1 MVKIFTVTE
10 MTTLERAANASGLSY
25 EAMMENAGK
34 GLANEIF
41 NAYSH
46 YHNNKILALVGSGNN
61 GGDTLI
67 ALNVLASQ
75 GWDTTAYIVHKRD
88 PKDPLIERLQKN
100 GGNVIDINA
109 DVNYEKLGK
118 LISES
123 GILIDGVLGTGIKL
137 PLRGAIANIL
147 KFVNHHP
154 SMVDKQIKIIAVDCP
169 SGINCDTGETADD
182 IIQADMTVTM
192 AGIKIGLLKFP
203 AAIFVGN
210 IRVVSIGDITNLKE
224 YQENYKIYLTSDF
237 IRQFIPIR
245 PLDSH
250 KGTFGTAFIIAG
262 SVNYT
267 GAALLAGIAAYRVG
281 TGLVMMGVP
290 ESLHTTLAGRF
301 PEATWV
307 LLSEQMGV
315 VAAQA
320 VHVARQNIDR
330 ATAILIGP
338 GFGLEET
345 TKEFLHRFFSEGAIN
360 HKGRIGFLSSMKGEN
375 PRHNAEKPIIIDAD
389 GLKLLSRIDNW
400 AELLPRESIL
410 TPHPGEMSVM
420 TGIPIKDI
428 QENRIQ
434 IASEYASKWGH
445 VLVLKGAFTV
455 VADPNGRVGIV
466 PIASPA
472 LARAGTGDVLAGL
485 ITGLRAQ
492 GVSAYEA
499 ACAGAWIHAK
509 AGLLAAEE
517 LGNEASVI
525 ASDVLNAVSQVIS
538 SL

>member
-1 MVKIFTVTE
+1 MVKVFTVTE
-10 MTTLERAANASGLSY
+10 MTALERAANAAGLSY
-25 EAMMENAGK
+25 ETMMENAGK
-34 GLANEIF
+34 GLASEIV

-46 YHNNKILALVGSGNN
+46 LYNHKILALIGSGKN
-61 GGDTLI
+61 GGDALI
-67 ALNVLASQ
+67 SLNILASQ
-75 GWDTTAYIVHKRD
+75 GWDTTAYIVRQRD
-88 PKDPLIERLQKN
+88 PKDPLVEHLQKN
-100 GGNVIDINA
+100 FGNVIDIKD
-109 DVNYEKLGK
+109 DVNYEKLRK
-118 LISES
+118 LINES
-123 GILIDGVLGTGIKL
+123 AILIDGVLGTGIKL
-137 PLRGAIANIL
+137 PLRGTIANVL
-147 KFVNHHP
+147 NYVNQHQ
-154 SMVDKQIKIIAVDCP
+154 SLVDKQIKIIAVDCP
-169 SGINCDTGETADD
+169 SGIDCDTGEAADD
-182 IIQADMTVTM
+182 TIQADMTVTM
-192 AGIKIGLLKFP
+192 AGIKTGLLKFP
-203 AAIFVGN
+203 AALFAGKIK
-210 IRVVSIGDITNLKE
+210 IVSIGDITNLKE
-224 YQENYKIYLTSDF
+224 YQANTKIYLTSDF
-237 IRQFIPIR
+237 IRQFIPKR

-267 GAALLAGIAAYRVG
+267 GAALLAGIAAYRIG

-301 PEATWV
+301 PEAIWV
-307 LLSEQMGV
+307 LLSEEIGV
-315 VAAQA
+315 IAAQA

-345 TKEFLHRFFSEGAIN
+345 TKEFLQRFFTEGATN
-360 HKGRIGFLSSMKGEN
+360 HKGGIGFLSSMMGEN
-375 PRHNAEKPIIIDAD
+375 PRQNAEKPIIIDAD
-389 GLKLLSRIDNW
+389 GLKLISRIDNW

-420 TGIPIKDI
+420 TGINIKDI
-428 QENRIQ
+428 QENRIE
-434 IASEYASKWGH
+434 IARDYASKWGH

-455 VADPNGRVGIV
+455 VADPHGRVGIV

-492 GVSAYEA
+492 GVSAFEA

-517 LGNEASVI
+517 LGNDASVM
-525 ASDVLNAVSQVIS
+525 ASDVLNAVPQVIS